1 MSTKRKPRWKY
12 KAVLGVEPFHFTEEQ
27 KTAIGGVVRYGLAE
41 HIKNISDDMFT
52 KDWFARFIEVLEDEV
67 AGYKAYLALEQEQPT
82 VAEVRVALDEID
94 RSTAALLKRLRRL
107 DSHTRKTWAPYL
119 EVLFDNIAGITRSPH
134 FYLDNNFRDNIDV
147 LKRFLKNVQDSLCPV
162 YEATKTE
169 GGRPKKHE
177 RLNFIRAL
185 ADRFEKHLKL
195 PVTVK
200 KEKAFDLLVRVCL
213 NAAGDEVEDH
223 NKWIR
228 RALSET

>member
-1 MSTKRKPRWKY
+1 MSTKRKPRWGY
-12 KAVLGVEPFHFTEEQ
+12 KAVLSVEPLHFTKEQ
-27 KTAIGGVVRYGLAE
+27 KTAIGGVVRYGLDE
-41 HIKNISDDMFT
+41 HIKNISADMFT
-52 KDWFARFIEVLEDEV
+52 EDWFARFIEVLEDEV
-67 AGYKAYLALEQEQPT
+67 AGYRAYLALEQEQPK
-82 VAEVRVALDEID
+82 VAEIRVALDEID
-94 RSTAALLKRLRRL
+94 QCTVALLERLRVL

-134 FYLDNNFRDNIDV
+134 FYLDNDFRDNIDV
-147 LKRFLKNVQDSLCPV
+147 LKRFLKNVRDSLWRV

-169 GGRPKKHE
+169 GARPKKNE

-195 PVTVK
+195 PVTLE
-200 KEKAFDLLVRVCL
+200 KEKAFDILVRVCL

-228 RALSET
+228 RAMAET